1 MMEAWLKALFFPGFV
16 FLLVV
21 FLMIFYF
28 ERKILADV
36 HLRTGPFYVG
46 KWGLLQTTADVFKLL
61 QKEFIIQRRANKLLF
76 SLIPFVAFIMVVM
89 LIAFIPFSEG
99 SWVVSTSFDL
109 LIILALVTGM
119 PPVFFYAGWASKSKY
134 SFIGG
139 LRVVNQMISGEIP
152 LWLSALAA
160 AVFFGTL
167 NFMEIVKE
175 SSLLSFIVLL
185 PAFLIFV
192 TATLIVTDR
201 PPFDIPEAEQEIVY
215 GFLTEF
221 GGFNYAILVLSKL
234 VELFALYS
242 VAVILFLGGFKG
254 PVLPGILWFFI
265 KIFFLY
271 IFTFVV
277 RASIPRI
284 RMDQLLRFCWKVLT
298 PLALLNLAFVILI
311 KMFIS

>member
-1 MMEAWLKALFFPGFV
+1 MEAWIKAIFFPGFV
-16 FLLVV
+16 FLLLV
-21 FLMIFYF
+21 FLMIFYL

-36 HLRTGPFYVG
+36 HLRTGPYYVG

-76 SLIPFVAFIMVVM
+76 SLIPFVAFLMVAM
-89 LIAFIPFSEG
+89 LIAFIPFSEH
-99 SWVVSTSFDL
+99 SFIVSTSFDL
-109 LIILALVTGM
+109 LIVLALVTGM

-160 AVFFGTL
+160 AVFYGTL
-167 NFMEIVKE
+167 NHLQIVQE
-175 SSLLSFIVLL
+175 SSWLGFIILL

-242 VAVILFLGGFKG
+242 IAVVLFLGGFKG

-265 KIFFLY
+265 KLAGLY
-271 IFTFVV
+271 LFTFVV
-277 RASIPRI
+277 RASTPRI

-298 PLALLNLAFVILI
+298 PLALLNLAFIILV

>member
-1 MMEAWLKALFFPGFV
+1 MEAWLKALLFPGFV
-16 FLLVV
+16 FLLIV
-21 FLMIFYF
+21 FLMIFYL

-89 LIAFIPFSEG
+89 MVAFIPFSEG

-119 PPVFFYAGWASKSKY
+119 PPVFFYAGWVSRSKY
-134 SFIGG
+134 SFIAG

-167 NFMEIVKE
+167 NFIEIVHK
-175 SSLLSFIVLL
+175 SSLVSFIVLL
-185 PAFLIFV
+185 PAFLIFT
-192 TATLIVTDR
+192 TAALIVSDR
-201 PPFDIPEAEQEIVY
+201 PPFDIPEAEQEVVY

-221 GGFNYAILVLSKL
+221 GGFNYAILALSKL
-234 VELFALYS
+234 IELFAIFS
-242 VAVILFLGGFKG
+242 VGVILFLGGFKG
-254 PVLPGILWFFI
+254 PILPGIVWFFI
-265 KIFFLY
+265 KLALLY
-271 IFTFVV
+271 LFTFLV
-277 RASIPRI
+277 RASTPRI

-298 PLALLNLAFVILI
+298 PLALLNLVFVILV

>member
-1 MMEAWLKALFFPGFV
+1 MEAWLKALFFPGFL

-28 ERKILADV
+28 ERKVLADV
-36 HLRTGPFYVG
+36 HLRTGPYYVG
-46 KWGLLQTTADVFKLL
+46 KWGILQTTADVFKLL

-76 SLIPFVAFIMVVM
+76 SLIPFVVFLLVVA
-89 LIAFIPFSEG
+89 LIAFIPFSENL
-99 SWVVSTSFDL
+99 WVVSTSFDL

-152 LWLSALAA
+152 LWLSALSV

-167 NFMEIVKE
+167 NNLEIVKE
-175 SSLLSFIVLL
+175 SSFLSFLVLL
-185 PAFLIFV
+185 PAFLIFI
-192 TATLIVTDR
+192 TSTLIVTDR

-254 PVLPGILWFFI
+254 PILPGIVWFFI
-265 KIFFLY
+265 KIVLLY
-271 IFTFVV
+271 LFTFVV
-277 RASIPRI
+277 RASTPRI

-311 KMFIS
+311 KMFLF

>member
-1 MMEAWLKALFFPGFV
+1 MEAWIKAIFFPGFL

-21 FLMIFYF
+21 FLTIFYL
-28 ERKILADV
+28 ERKVLADV
-36 HLRTGPFYVG
+36 HLRTGPYYVG
-46 KWGLLQTTADVFKLL
+46 KWGILQTTADVFKLL
-61 QKEFIIQRRANKLLF
+61 QKEFVIQRRANKLLF
-76 SLIPFVAFIMVVM
+76 SLIPFVAFLMVAI
-89 LIAFIPFSEG
+89 LIAFIPFSEH
-99 SWVVSTSFDL
+99 SYIVSTSFDL
-109 LIILALVTGM
+109 LVILALVTGM

-160 AVFFGTL
+160 AVFYGTL
-167 NFMEIVKE
+167 NHLQIVHE
-175 SSLLSFIVLL
+175 SSWLGFFILL
-185 PAFLIFV
+185 PAFLIFI

-201 PPFDIPEAEQEIVY
+201 PPFDIPEAEQEVVY

-221 GGFNYAILVLSKL
+221 GGFNYAILAVAKL
-234 VELFALYS
+234 IELFALFS

-254 PVLPGILWFFI
+254 PILPGIVWFFV
-265 KIFFLY
+265 KVAVLY
-271 IFTFVV
+271 LFTFVV
-277 RASIPRI
+277 RASTPRI

-298 PLALLNLAFVILI
+298 PVALLNLAFIILV

>member
-1 MMEAWLKALFFPGFV
+1 MEAWIKAIFFPGFV

-21 FLMIFYF
+21 FLMIFYL

-36 HLRTGPFYVG
+36 HLRTGPYYVG
-46 KWGLLQTTADVFKLL
+46 KWGLLQTTADIFKLL

-76 SLIPFVAFIMVVM
+76 SLIPFVAFLMVAM
-89 LIAFIPFSEG
+89 LIAFIPFSEH
-99 SWVVSTSFDL
+99 SFIVSTSFDL
-109 LIILALVTGM
+109 LIVLALVTGM

-160 AVFFGTL
+160 AVFYGTL
-167 NFMEIVKE
+167 NHLQIVQE
-175 SSLLSFIVLL
+175 SSWLGFIILL

-242 VAVILFLGGFKG
+242 IAVVLFLGGFKG

-265 KIFFLY
+265 KLAGLY
-271 IFTFVV
+271 LFTFVV
-277 RASIPRI
+277 RASTPRI

-298 PLALLNLAFVILI
+298 PLALLNLAFIILV

>member
-1 MMEAWLKALFFPGFV
+1 MAWFKAIVFPGFL

-21 FLMIFYF
+21 FLMIFYL
-28 ERKILADV
+28 ERKVLADV
-36 HLRTGPFYVG
+36 HLRVGPFYVG

-61 QKEFIIQRRANKLLF
+61 QKEFVIQKRANKLLF
-76 SLIPFVAFIMVVM
+76 SLIPFVAFLMVAM
-89 LIAFIPFSEG
+89 LIAFIPFSEN
-99 SWVVSTSFDL
+99 WYIVSTSFDL

-160 AVFFGTL
+160 AVFYGTL
-167 NFMEIVKE
+167 NHVKIVE
-175 SSLLSFIVLL
+175 SSSFLSFLVLL

-192 TATLIVTDR
+192 TAVLVVTDR

-215 GFLTEF
+215 GFMTEF
-221 GGFNYAILVLSKL
+221 GGFNYAILAVAKL
-234 VELFALYS
+234 VELFALFS
-242 VAVILFLGGFKG
+242 VATVLFLGGFKG
-254 PVLPGILWFFI
+254 PILPGIIWFFL
-265 KIFFLY
+265 KVFVLY
-271 IFTFVV
+271 LFTFVV
-277 RASIPRI
+277 RASTPRI

>member
-1 MMEAWLKALFFPGFV
+1 MEAWLKALFFPGFV
-16 FLLVV
+16 FLLIV

-167 NFMEIVKE
+167 NFMEIVRE
-175 SSLLSFIVLL
+175 SSLLSFLVLL
-185 PAFLIFV
+185 PAFLIFI

-265 KIFFLY
+265 KLFFLY

-277 RASIPRI
+277 RASTPRI

>member
-1 MMEAWLKALFFPGFV
+1 MEAWLKALFFPGFL

-36 HLRTGPFYVG
+36 HLRTGPYYVG
-46 KWGLLQTTADVFKLL
+46 KWGILQTTADVFKLL

-76 SLIPFVAFIMVVM
+76 SLIPFVAFLLVVA
-89 LIAFIPFSEG
+89 LIAFIPFSENL
-99 SWVVSTSFDL
+99 WVVSTSFDL

-152 LWLSALAA
+152 LWLSALSV

-167 NFMEIVKE
+167 NNLEIVKE
-175 SSLLSFIVLL
+175 SSFLSFLVLL
-185 PAFLIFV
+185 PAFLIFI
-192 TATLIVTDR
+192 TSTLIVTDR
-201 PPFDIPEAEQEIVY
+201 PPFDIPEAEQEVVY

-234 VELFALYS
+234 VELFALYC

-254 PVLPGILWFFI
+254 PVLPGVVWFFI
-265 KIFFLY
+265 KIAFLY
-271 IFTFVV
+271 LFTFVV
-277 RASIPRI
+277 RASTPRI

-311 KMFIS
+311 KMFLF

>member
-1 MMEAWLKALFFPGFV
+1 MEAFLKALFFHGFV

-76 SLIPFVAFIMVVM
+76 SLIPFVAFLMVVM
-89 LIAFIPFSEG
+89 LIAFIPFSEN

-167 NFMEIVKE
+167 NHLEIVKE
-175 SSLLSFIVLL
+175 SSLLSFLVLL
-185 PAFLIFV
+185 PAFLIFI

-254 PVLPGILWFFI
+254 PILPGIVWFFI
-265 KIFFLY
+265 KLVGLY

-277 RASIPRI
+277 RASTPRI

-298 PLALLNLAFVILI
+298 PLALLNLAFVVLV

>member
-1 MMEAWLKALFFPGFV
+1 MEAWLKALFFPGFL

-36 HLRTGPFYVG
+36 HLRTGPYYVG
-46 KWGLLQTTADVFKLL
+46 KWGILQTTADVFKLL

-76 SLIPFVAFIMVVM
+76 SLIPFVAFLLVVA
-89 LIAFIPFSEG
+89 LIAFIPFSENL
-99 SWVVSTSFDL
+99 WVVSTSFDL

-152 LWLSALAA
+152 LWLSALSV

-167 NFMEIVKE
+167 NHLEIVKE
-175 SSLLSFIVLL
+175 SSFLSFLVLL
-185 PAFLIFV
+185 PAFLIFI
-192 TATLIVTDR
+192 TSTLIVTDR

-254 PVLPGILWFFI
+254 PVLPGVVWFFI
-265 KIFFLY
+265 KLVLLY
-271 IFTFVV
+271 LFTFVV
-277 RASIPRI
+277 RASTPRI

>member
-1 MMEAWLKALFFPGFV
+1 MEAWIKAIFFPGFFFLLIV
-16 FLLVV
+16 FLS
-21 FLMIFYF
+21 IFYL

-36 HLRTGPFYVG
+36 HLRTGPYYVG
-46 KWGLLQTTADVFKLL
+46 KWGILQTTADVFKLL
-61 QKEFIIQRRANKLLF
+61 QKEFIIQKRANKLLF
-76 SLIPFVAFIMVVM
+76 SLIPFVAFLMVAM
-89 LIAFIPFSEG
+89 LIAFIPFSEH
-99 SWVVSTSFDL
+99 SYIVSTSFDL
-109 LIILALVTGM
+109 LIVLALVTGM

-160 AVFFGTL
+160 AVFYGTL
-167 NFMEIVKE
+167 NHLEIVHQ
-175 SSLLSFIVLL
+175 SSFLGFLILL

-242 VAVILFLGGFKG
+242 VAVVLFLGGFKG
-254 PVLPGILWFFI
+254 PVLPGVLWFFI
-265 KIFFLY
+265 KIAGLY
-271 IFTFVV
+271 LFTFVV
-277 RASIPRI
+277 RASTPRI
-284 RMDQLLRFCWKVLT
+284 RMDQLLRFCWKALT
-298 PLALLNLAFVILI
+298 PLALLNLAFIILV